1 MSQSPLV
8 STAWLADR
16 LEDPDVRVVEISSAK
31 DGGAYREGHIP
42 GAVGGYWKDWCWHA
56 TDREFVSPE
65 AMSERFGQAG
75 IGPDTTVVLYGDP
88 VQYGSYAYWAF
99 RMAGHARLLLLD
111 GGRKK
116 WTLEGRALS
125 QDVPQHAP
133 VAYPVPG
140 GDQSMRVG
148 RDNVREQLQND
159 RRLLLD
165 LRTPEE
171 FSGERVIEYAAPFD
185 HGAERG
191 GHIPGARNVFFRE
204 FLNDDES
211 FKSADDIEA
220 VLQQAGIDLG
230 SYDEVVCYCR
240 LSHRATMAWLALTA
254 VRGMRNVAIY
264 DGSWTEW
271 GSIVGFPIEK

>member
-1 MSQSPLV
+1 
-8 STAWLADR
+8 
-16 LEDPDVRVVEISSAK
+16 
-31 DGGAYREGHIP
+31 
-42 GAVGGYWKDWCWHA
+42 
-56 TDREFVSPE
+56 
-65 AMSERFGQAG
+65 MSERFGQAG

-99 RMAGHARLLLLD
+99 RMAGHARLYLLD

-133 VAYPVPG
+133 VAYPAPG

-148 RDNVREQLQND
+148 RDNVRDQLQND

-165 LRTPEE
+165 LRTPVE
-171 FSGERVIEYAAPFD
+171 FRGERVIEYAAPFD

-211 FKSADDIEA
+211 FKSPEGIEA
-220 VLQQAGIDLG
+220 VLQQAGIDLD

-254 VRGMRNVAIY
+254 VRGMQNVAIY